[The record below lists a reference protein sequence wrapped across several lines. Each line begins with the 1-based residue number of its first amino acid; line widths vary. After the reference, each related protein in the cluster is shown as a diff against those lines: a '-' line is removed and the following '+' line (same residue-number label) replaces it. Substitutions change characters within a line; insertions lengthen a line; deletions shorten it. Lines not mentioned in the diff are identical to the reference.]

1 MIPIKYKYTEKT
13 NNGLIIIVNTLG
25 QDESFIKE
33 LRNKI
38 YNVKETEIIQG
49 NALTYRII
57 NSWESVGLIDDERD
71 NEGVGWRK
79 FSQIDMALIAIINRL
94 RNFGMST
101 DKIKKVKEYLYTSVG
116 DQFSPLPKEKQ
127 PKVLQD
133 TTLLE
138 CFYFRVALPSVD
150 DNTYLLLEYDGT
162 ATFMGEDDINLNL
175 LDKKLPDVYLLI
187 NLNLVLEQLVKSDK
201 IRYIVKKPV
210 QVSESELEIFKTLRE
225 DSSDNILIKKDKTG
239 KPDLLEKEYNINL
252 KEAGGLHNVI
262 QSFEFGRIK
271 DTIFRD
277 GKMETVKVS
286 KQIKLHK

>member
-1 MIPIKYKYTEKT
+1 MIPMKYKYTEKT
-13 NNGLIIIVNTLG
+13 NNGLIVIVNTFG
-25 QDESFIKE
+25 QNESFIKE

-38 YNVKETEIIQG
+38 YTVKETEIIQG

-71 NEGVGWRK
+71 SEGVGWRK
-79 FSQIDMALIAIINRL
+79 FSQIDMAFIAIINRL

-116 DQFSPLPKEKQ
+116 DQFSPLSKEKQ
-127 PKVLQD
+127 PKVLRD

-138 CFYFRVALPSVD
+138 CFYFRVALPIVD

-187 NLNLVLEQLVKSDK
+187 NLNLVLEKLVRSDK

-225 DSSDNILIKKDKTG
+225 DSVDNILIKKDKTG

-252 KEAGGLHNVI
+252 KEVGGLHNVI
-262 QSFEFGRIK
+262 QKFEFGKIK
-271 DTIFRD
+271 DTNFRD

-286 KQIKLHK
+286 KQIKLSK